1 MASWTGVF
9 HTQLYPFLIGAS
21 AVRSQVVTAEVETIV
36 HVVLY
41 PLTLLSLTL
50 SLNSVIHADSITKIS
65 SAVYLLCY
73 EAWKILSPMRRKETG
88 QDQFAAS
95 RYKGAWQIEW
105 QGFPGTV
112 FLLIQLSVPNGR
124 APGKRHRT
132 CWGDSPQV
140 YISVP

>member
-1 MASWTGVF
+1 MESRTGVF

-50 SLNSVIHADSITKIS
+50 SLNSVIHANSVTKIS

-112 FLLIQLSVPNGR
+112 FLLIQLSVPNSR
-124 APGKRHRT
+124 APGKRHRM
-132 CWGDSPQV
+132 CWGDSAQV

>member
-1 MASWTGVF
+1 MESRTGVF

-21 AVRSQVVTAEVETIV
+21 AVRSQVVTAEVETLF
-36 HVVLY
+36 HVVLC

-50 SLNSVIHADSITKIS
+50 SLNSVIHANSITKIS

-95 RYKGAWQIEW
+95 RSKGAM
-105 QGFPGTV
+105 
-112 FLLIQLSVPNGR
+112 
-124 APGKRHRT
+124 A
-132 CWGDSPQV
+132 D
-140 YISVP
+140 